1 MAWAVRA
8 TEIVRSGTP
17 DTVPA
22 CGTCWRE
29 EAVRPTADDTAL
41 RIYST
46 PYETS
51 TRITTL
57 AEHRLQP
64 ASAPELLHQ

>member
-1 MAWAVRA
+1 M
-8 TEIVRSGTP
+8 
-17 DTVPA
+17 PA